1 MNWQYVFDNIPKFID
16 ASIITLQLSFW
27 SIVFSLIIGLLCAV
41 ATSYNIRFFNSLAKA
56 YIELSRNTPLLIQ
69 LFFLYFG
76 LSKLGIK
83 LDGFTCAVIGLSF
96 LGGSYMAEAIRAGIE
111 SVSKGQV
118 ESALSLGL
126 TPIQAFIYVIAP
138 QALSLSLPAI
148 GANCLFLMKETS
160 IASAIAIAEL
170 MFMAKELIGLDYK
183 TNEALFLLVVFYLI
197 ILLPVSFLIHYLEKR
212 SRYAKYGSV

>member
-27 SIVFSLIIGLLCAV
+27 SILFSLIIGLFCAV

>member
-126 TPIQAFIYVIAP
+126 TPTQAFIYVIAP

>member
-83 LDGFTCAVIGLSF
+83 LDGFTCAIIGLSF

-126 TPIQAFIYVIAP
+126 TPTQAFIYVIAP

>member
-83 LDGFTCAVIGLSF
+83 LDGFTCAIIGLSF
-96 LGGSYMAEAIRAGIE
+96 LGGSYMAEALRAGIE

-126 TPIQAFIYVIAP
+126 TPTQAFIYVIAP

-212 SRYAKYGSV
+212 SRYAKYGGV

>member
-83 LDGFTCAVIGLSF
+83 LDGFTCAIIGLSF

-126 TPIQAFIYVIAP
+126 TPTQAFIYVIAP

-197 ILLPVSFLIHYLEKR
+197 ILLPVSFLIHYLEKC
-212 SRYAKYGSV
+212 SRYAKYGSI

>member
-16 ASIITLQLSFW
+16 ASIITLQLSLW

-41 ATSYNIRFFNSLAKA
+41 ATCYNIRFFNSLAKA

-83 LDGFTCAVIGLSF
+83 LDGFTCAIIGLSF

-126 TPIQAFIYVIAP
+126 TPTQTFIYVIAP

>member
-41 ATSYNIRFFNSLAKA
+41 AISYNIRFFNSLAKA

-83 LDGFTCAVIGLSF
+83 LDGFTCAIIGLSF

-126 TPIQAFIYVIAP
+126 TPTQAFIYVIAP

>member
-16 ASIITLQLSFW
+16 ASIITLQLSFL
-27 SIVFSLIIGLLCAV
+27 SIVCSLLIGFLCAV
-41 ATSYNIRFFNSLAKA
+41 VTSYNVRFFHSFAKV

-83 LDGFTCAVIGLSF
+83 LEGFTCAVVGLSF

-111 SVSKGQV
+111 GVPKGQV

-126 TPIQAFIYVIAP
+126 TPTQAFIYVITP

-183 TNEALFLLVVFYLI
+183 TNEALFLLVTFYLI
-197 ILLPVSFLIHYLEKR
+197 ILLPVSFFIHYLEKC
-212 SRYAKYGSV
+212 SRYAKYGRI

>member
-1 MNWQYVFDNIPKFID
+1 MNWQYVFDNISKFID

-83 LDGFTCAVIGLSF
+83 LDGFTCAIIGLSF

-126 TPIQAFIYVIAP
+126 TPTQAFIYVIAP

>member
-83 LDGFTCAVIGLSF
+83 LDGFTCAIIGLSF

-126 TPIQAFIYVIAP
+126 TPTQAFIYVIAP

-212 SRYAKYGSV
+212 SRYAKYGSI

>member
-83 LDGFTCAVIGLSF
+83 LDGFTCAIIGLSF